1 MHARKETILFIA
13 KMRPPA
19 TLIGMKGGIETKLP
33 GAKIRVAKFFA
44 SKQVFNLAQQC
55 E

>member
-33 GAKIRVAKFFA
+33 GAKILVAKFLQA
-44 SKQVFNLAQQC
+44 SKFSI
-55 E
+55 